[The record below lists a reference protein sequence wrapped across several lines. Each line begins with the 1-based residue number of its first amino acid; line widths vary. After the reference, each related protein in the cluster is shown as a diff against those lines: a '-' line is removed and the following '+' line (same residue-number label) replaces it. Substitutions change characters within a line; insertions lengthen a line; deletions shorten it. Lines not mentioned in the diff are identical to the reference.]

1 MNICNPESISSIASH
16 SHSGTIKLWRQ
27 RQDQWGERNIEK
39 VQNKDQEGG
48 FSHDLGVLPPASD
61 TGLKQT
67 GFGKS
72 LWVSPARLSLEA
84 SSLSSMVRIRFWKQP
99 SVCISKTV
107 YTRDV
112 YNIEDSEENLLYG
125 GFCPPISRKQ
135 STGSYTWLTSQ
146 KLYTKGKLHLLVNLL
161 KSTFVRDVSYR
172 LIWL

>member
-125 GFCPPISRKQ
+125 GFCPPSAESRALEAILGLQVRNCTLK
-135 STGSYTWLTSQ
+135 GSCIYWWI
-146 KLYTKGKLHLLVNLL
+146 Y
-161 KSTFVRDVSYR
+161 
-172 LIWL
+172 